1 MRTKKFFL
9 AAIAAG
15 FVLSNAAFCVAQ
27 DATSQT
33 PATAQASPDPQQ
45 QQEEK
50 AKLER
55 KATALLE
62 QVISEAQALK
72 LPENRIRVQIAAGAM
87 LWEHNQARARDQFT
101 NAGAAIAQMSAE
113 TDRTDREEMQT
124 VNQLRQDLVLT
135 VGRKDADLAYQLLH
149 TTQSPTPNTNT
160 SNGRR
165 LMADPQT
172 SLEQSLLS
180 IVAATDPKYAY
191 QKAVES
197 LDKNEYPT
205 SVGRVLAQLQ
215 DKDKEAFD
223 KLSTKVLS
231 KLTPDTMMASREAG
245 GMALGLL
252 RPGPRPDQPA
262 SNDPSGNPT
271 SNATSTNTANSANA
285 PVSNQVLSPSA
296 YHDLLDATVTAALN
310 AQRPAPGANN
320 GNVAVFSGGP
330 GGRGFRG
337 GPQIVQ
343 GNPADE
349 TQVQQNNTRA
359 LLMNLQMMLPQ
370 VDQYLPDRAQAV
382 RQKLSEFGMNNNMMN
397 SVGQMSNAMRTNTS
411 EALMNAASV
420 APPQIQP
427 RLYQQAAQRAIDEG
441 DTDRATQIANDH
453 LDESQRTSIMQAVDF
468 KRAAVNMSADKLNE
482 IRQKLAALPSDT
494 ERVKYLLDL
503 STATQK
509 DNPKLS
515 LRFLDDARN
524 LVSKKAADY
533 SDFEDQLKVAAAY
546 APVDPKR
553 SFDVLEP
560 GIAQLN
566 ELLSAAQVL
575 NGFEV
580 EVFRDGELP
589 IQGGSELGAMVAR
602 YGQQLASLA
611 KLDFDRA
618 RMTADK
624 FLLPEPRLLTKLSIV
639 QGVFGVQPFTNDNS
653 RRFQNLN
660 FVVR

>member
-9 AAIAAG
+9 TAIAAG
-15 FVLSNAAFCVAQ
+15 FVLSSAAFSFAQ

-113 TDRTDREEMQT
+113 ADRNDREEMQT

-149 TTQSPTPNTNT
+149 TTQSQTANTNT
-160 SNGRR
+160 GNGRR
-165 LMADPQT
+165 FMPDQQT

-223 KLSTKVLS
+223 KLTTKVLG
-231 KLTPDTMMASREAG
+231 KLTPDTLMASREAD

-262 SNDPSGNPT
+262 SNDASGNST
-271 SNATSTNTANSANA
+271 SNSTSTNTANSANA
-285 PVSNQVLSPSA
+285 PVSNQVLTPSA

-310 AQRPAPGANN
+310 AQRPAPGSTM
-320 GNVAVFSGGP
+320 GNVAVINGGGP
-330 GGRGFRG
+330 GGRGFRA
-337 GPQIVQ
+337 PQVVQ
-343 GNPADE
+343 SNPPDE
-349 TQVQQNNTRA
+349 AQVQQNNTRA
-359 LLMNLQMMLPQ
+359 LLMNMQMMLPQ
-370 VDQYLPDRAQAV
+370 IDQYLPDRAQVV
-382 RQKLSEFGMNNNMMN
+382 RQKLTEFGLSNNMMN
-397 SVGQMSNAMRTNTS
+397 YGQMANAMRTNTS
-411 EALMNAASV
+411 ESLMNAASV

-427 RLYQQAAQRAIDEG
+427 RLYQQAAQKAIDEG
-441 DTDRATQIANDH
+441 DTDRAVQIANDH
-453 LDESQRTSIMQAVDF
+453 LEESARTSIMQAVDF
-468 KRAAVNMSADKLNE
+468 KRAAINMSGDKLNE

-524 LVSKKAADY
+524 LVSKKAAGY

-589 IQGGSELGAMVAR
+589 IQGGSELGAMVTR

-639 QGVFGVQPFTNDNS
+639 QGVFGVQPFNNDNS
-653 RRFQNLN
+653 RRFQNFN